1 MVVGDFN
8 EDGKVDVAVAATSG
22 EDGVEVLLNN
32 GAGGFLSPVFFR
44 ANEFLT
50 GLAVGDFDRMDIR
63 T

>member
-1 MVVGDFN
+1 
-8 EDGKVDVAVAATSG
+8 
-22 EDGVEVLLNN
+22 VEVLLNN